1 MVREKRSKAARELIR
16 HVGAR
21 ISACRLAAGEAPDA
35 LAECARIAPRTLAR
49 IEAGAREPDVGQLLA
64 LARALDVDVAV
75 FFEGLS
81 KRAGRVPGG
90 AISLEHVREAEALV
104 AAFQR
109 IPDPDQRRRIVSLLK
124 ACVDSGSY

>member
-1 MVREKRSKAARELIR
+1 MWVNCLRSPVL
-16 HVGAR
+16 
-21 ISACRLAAGEAPDA
+21 STSMSPY
-35 LAECARIAPRTLAR
+35 
-49 IEAGAREPDVGQLLA
+49 
-64 LARALDVDVAV
+64 